1 MLGNAPAADEARF
14 LAERLQIRLTDT
26 PAEAPVALVATQG
39 QGDDE
44 ALEAA
49 LRNPAKLVLNSGL
62 RHGREHVNPT
72 HIEQY
77 EGVSYYFCCEGCRA
91 TFR

>member
-62 RHGREHVNPT
+62 RHGREHRQSDA
-72 HIEQY
+72 H
-77 EGVSYYFCCEGCRA
+77 RA
-91 TFR
+91 VRRRVLLLLL